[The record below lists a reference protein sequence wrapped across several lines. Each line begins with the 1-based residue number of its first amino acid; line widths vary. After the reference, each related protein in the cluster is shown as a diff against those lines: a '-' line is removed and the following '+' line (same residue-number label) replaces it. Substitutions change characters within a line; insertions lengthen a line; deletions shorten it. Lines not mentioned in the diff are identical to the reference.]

1 MADTIPNRVFYLA
14 DDAQGG
20 AEPLSQRPDPVHGVM
35 DRIYLPDPSLARAVN
50 VALLLGMPSL
60 LTGEPGVGKT
70 RLASHLAEK
79 QKAPFDSYTV
89 TSLSTARDL
98 L

>member
-1 MADTIPNRVFYLA
+1 
-14 DDAQGG
+14 
-20 AEPLSQRPDPVHGVM
+20 M

-50 VALLLGMPSL
+50 VALLLRMPLL